1 MLTFFPSDK
10 GMGLRGTAYGRRL
23 SEGLRLRAHFI
34 SLLNAKRREQSL
46 TIVVVVVVVGSI
58 SANSDKQKPIALSP
72 PAAPLIP
79 LPSLSVCTCAAELY
93 KLFPD

>member
-23 SEGLRLRAHFI
+23 SEGLRAHFI

-46 TIVVVVVVVGSI
+46 TIVVVVVVGSI

-79 LPSLSVCTCAAELY
+79 LPSLSVCTCAAALY

>member
-79 LPSLSVCTCAAELY
+79 LPSLSVCTCAAALY
-93 KLFPD
+93 KPFPD